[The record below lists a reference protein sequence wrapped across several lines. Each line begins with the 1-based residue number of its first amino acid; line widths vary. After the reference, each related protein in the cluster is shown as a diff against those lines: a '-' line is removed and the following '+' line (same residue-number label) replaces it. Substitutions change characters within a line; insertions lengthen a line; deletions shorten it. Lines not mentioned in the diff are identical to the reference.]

1 MGSVKTR
8 RSNLRAYKR
17 NKAVN
22 KYIAAMNASKGGVTV
37 TKFSPAEFSATTK
50 SN

>member
-8 RSNLRAYKR
+8 RSNRRAYKR

-22 KYIAAMNASKGGVTV
+22 KYIAAMNASKGGVTI
-37 TKFSPAEFSATTK
+37 TNLSPAEFPATIK
-50 SN
+50 NN